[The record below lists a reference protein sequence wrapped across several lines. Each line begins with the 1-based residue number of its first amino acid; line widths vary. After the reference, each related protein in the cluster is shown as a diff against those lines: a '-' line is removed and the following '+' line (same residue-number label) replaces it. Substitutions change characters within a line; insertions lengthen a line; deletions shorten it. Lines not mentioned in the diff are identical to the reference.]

1 MQEMPEAKLVLPQV
15 SPGRFFIKRHSI
27 LTRITHW
34 VNVLCLTLLLMSG
47 LQIFN
52 AHSALD
58 WGSSSNFENPIISV
72 GTFPGWATIPSY
84 QDLGGGRLWH
94 FFFAWVFFINGAIY
108 LSAAILS
115 RHLSRDL
122 IPTLAAMKQIGHSL
136 LEHARLRFPKG
147 EEAKHY
153 NVIQQL
159 AYLAVIFG
167 LLPLA
172 IATGLC
178 MSPRLDADFHWLP
191 ELFGGRQSARTLHFM
206 AAAGLL
212 SFTLIHIVM
221 VLISGV
227 GNNLRS
233 MITGRYAIEMESTD
247 AETGRH

>member
-1 MQEMPEAKLVLPQV
+1 MPNLEPA
-15 SPGRFFIKRHSI
+15 SPHYLFVKRHSV

-34 VNVLCLTLLLMSG
+34 VNVVCLTLLLMSG

-52 AHSALD
+52 AHAALY
-58 WGSSSNFENPIISV
+58 WGSSSTFERPLISI
-72 GTFPGWATIPSY
+72 GAFPGWLTIPSY
-84 QDLGGGRLWH
+84 QDLGSGRLWH
-94 FFFAWVFFINGAIY
+94 FFFAWVFVINGALY
-108 LSAAILS
+108 LFASVLS

-122 IPTLAAMKQIGHSL
+122 VPALPAMRRIGHSL

-159 AYLAVIFG
+159 TYLAVIFG

-172 IATGLC
+172 IVTGLC

-191 ELFGGRQSARTLHFM
+191 ELFGGRQSARTLHFI

-212 SFTLIHIVM
+212 TFTLIHIVM
-221 VLISGV
+221 VLISGA

-233 MITGRYAIEMESTD
+233 MITGQYAIEMEGTD
-247 AETGRH
+247 AETRHH